1 MTLKKKKQAQG
12 KSIFGFSQALD
23 TDGSGTIELEEFM
36 SLMEER
42 AVIPDWNEDDEEKLF
57 IKAFET
63 LDPNNTGKIPAHEL
77 R

>member
-1 MTLKKKKQAQG
+1 MIFKKKVFQKDV
-12 KSIFGFSQALD
+12 SQALD
-23 TDGSGTIELEEFM
+23 IDGSGKIELEEFM
-36 SLMEER
+36 GLMEER

-63 LDPNNTGKIPAHEL
+63 LDPNNTGKIPANEL

>member
-1 MTLKKKKQAQG
+1 M
-12 KSIFGFSQALD
+12 D

-63 LDPNNTGKIPAHEL
+63 LDPNNTGKIPANEL